1 VNTLANLF
9 VVETAAAV
17 LVVAAMTFTAYAAGR
32 AGRYSVVDTT
42 WGLALAGVAVLAAVL
57 GGVLDAGD
65 PWRSWLLAA
74 LVSIWGVRL
83 SWHMHQRN
91 SGHGEDARYTAMLA
105 GSTPFQRVVK
115 VWVTQGAAVLLVGL
129 PVTVASV
136 TAGGWGSVVSTCVAV
151 GLALWLLGV
160 SFEAVGDA
168 QLARFKADPAN
179 HGVIMSRGLWSW
191 TRHPNY
197 FGDACVWWGVWLV
210 SLTTPWSLL
219 TIIAPLAMTYFL
231 VFATG
236 ARLLDRHMA
245 DRPGWAEY
253 AARTSMF
260 FPLPP
265 RRGARR
271 NVRENR

>member
-1 VNTLANLF
+1 MSDLV
-9 VVETAAAV
+9 VVESAAAV
-17 LVVAAMTFTAYAAGR
+17 VVLVAMLVTAYAARR

-42 WGLALAGVAVLAAVL
+42 WGIALAAVAVTAAVL
-57 GGVLDAGD
+57 GGLLGSGE

-83 SWHMHQRN
+83 SWHMHRRN
-91 SGHGEDARYTAMLA
+91 AGHGEDPRYAEMLA
-105 GSTPFQRVVK
+105 GTTALQRARK

-136 TAGGWGSVVSTCVAV
+136 TAGGWGPLVPV

-179 HGVIMSRGLWSW
+179 RGRIMDRGLWSW

-197 FGDACVWWGVWLV
+197 FGDATVWWGVWVL

-219 TIIAPLAMTYFL
+219 TVVAPLAMTYFL

-236 ARLLDRHMA
+236 ARLLERHMA
-245 DRPGWAEY
+245 SRPGWAEY

-260 FPLPP
+260 VPLPP
-265 RRGARR
+265 RRSGPRR
-271 NVRENR
+271 

>member
-1 VNTLANLF
+1 MSTADDLF
-9 VVETAAAV
+9 VVEAAAAV
-17 LVVAAMTFTAYAAGR
+17 IVLVAMLVTAYAARR

-42 WGLALAGVAVLAAVL
+42 WGIALAAVALLSAIL
-57 GGVLDAGD
+57 GGLLGSGE
-65 PWRSWLLAA
+65 PWRSWLLAG
-74 LVSIWGVRL
+74 LVTTWGLRL
-83 SWHMHQRN
+83 SWHMHRRN
-91 SGHGEDARYTAMLA
+91 AGHGEDPRYSELLA
-105 GSTPFQRVVK
+105 GTTPLQRVVK

-136 TAGGWGSVVSTCVAV
+136 TAGGWGPLVPV

-168 QLARFKADPAN
+168 QLARFKTDAAN
-179 HGVIMSRGLWSW
+179 RGKIMDRGLWSW

-197 FGDACVWWGVWLV
+197 FGDACVWWGVWVL
-210 SLTTPWSLL
+210 SLTTWWSLL
-219 TIIAPLAMTYFL
+219 TVVAPLAMTYFL

-236 ARLLDRHMA
+236 ARLLERHMSG
-245 DRPGWAEY
+245 RTGWAEY
-253 AARTSMF
+253 TARTSMF

-271 NVRENR
+271 NLPENR

>member
-1 VNTLANLF
+1 MRDLLLVLA
-9 VVETAAAV
+9 VET
-17 LVVAAMTFTAYAAGR
+17 LVVTAAMVVTAYAARR

-42 WGLALAGVAVLAAVL
+42 WGLALAAVALTAAIV
-57 GGVLDAGD
+57 GGVLGSGE
-65 PWRSWLLAA
+65 PWRSWLLVV
-74 LVSIWGVRL
+74 LVSLWGLRL
-83 SWHMHQRN
+83 SWHMHRRN
-91 SGHGEDARYTAMLA
+91 SGHGEDPRYAEMLA
-105 GSTPFQRVVK
+105 GTTPLQRVVK

-129 PVTVASV
+129 PMTVASV
-136 TAGGWGSVVSTCVAV
+136 TTGGWALLVPI

-179 HGVIMSRGLWSW
+179 RGRIMDRGLWSW

-197 FGDACVWWGVWLV
+197 FGDASVWWGVWVL

-219 TIIAPLAMTYFL
+219 TVVAPLAMTYFL

-236 ARLLDRHMA
+236 ARLLERHMA
-245 DRPGWAEY
+245 GRPGWAAY

-260 FPLPP
+260 IPLPP
-265 RRGARR
+265 RRARGGPARGAS
-271 NVRENR
+271 